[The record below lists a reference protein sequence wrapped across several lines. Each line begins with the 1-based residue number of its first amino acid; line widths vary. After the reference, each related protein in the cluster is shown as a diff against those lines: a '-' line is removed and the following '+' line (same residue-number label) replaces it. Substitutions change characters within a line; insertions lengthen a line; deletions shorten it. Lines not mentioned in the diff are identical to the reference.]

1 MTRATPDG
9 LNAAIAG
16 ADYLR
21 SLCRPNIEN
30 ISLDCSL
37 SDADGGVI
45 AGGGIVPGIT
55 EVRTIA
61 MTRLPWTIQ
70 LSASP
75 FPGPSA
81 KKPTLMAIAVVLI
94 LVWVTGAVFIARVIR
109 REIRVNRLQSDFVAA
124 VSHEFRSPLTSISQ
138 ISEMLSSGRWTNDDA
153 RRQSYDML
161 GLEADRLRRLVEGLL
176 DFQKFESESAVYQF
190 ESVELGSFLYAVVSD
205 FQAHVA
211 NRGYRIEV
219 KNAGADL
226 HVRADRDALALAVW
240 NLLDNAVKY
249 SPDCRTV
256 WVDLEH
262 VGNNIIVAVRDR
274 GLGIPAKEQRAI
286 FEKFVRGA
294 ESKARR
300 IKGTGIGLALV
311 RRIVQAHGGEI
322 RVSSQPGDGSRF
334 AVVLPEGAGS

>member
-1 MTRATPDG
+1 
-9 LNAAIAG
+9 
-16 ADYLR
+16 
-21 SLCRPNIEN
+21 
-30 ISLDCSL
+30 
-37 SDADGGVI
+37 
-45 AGGGIVPGIT
+45 
-55 EVRTIA
+55 
-61 MTRLPWTIQ
+61 
-70 LSASP
+70 
-75 FPGPSA
+75 
-81 KKPTLMAIAVVLI
+81 
-94 LVWVTGAVFIARVIR
+94 
-109 REIRVNRLQSDFVAA
+109 
-124 VSHEFRSPLTSISQ
+124 
-138 ISEMLSSGRWTNDDA
+138 
-153 RRQSYDML
+153 
-161 GLEADRLRRLVEGLL
+161 
-176 DFQKFESESAVYQF
+176 
-190 ESVELGSFLYAVVSD
+190 
-205 FQAHVA
+205 
-211 NRGYRIEV
+211 
-219 KNAGADL
+219 
-226 HVRADRDALALAVW
+226 VW